1 MKLMRME
8 LMRMKRVEEKQT
20 RAHSAGSKD
29 VEGELIAAAA
39 AAAAAA
45 VVVVVAAVPEPAFE
59 SVLQVKQVEVAGSS
73 GTVPMDS
80 GPKYAEEEVVD
91 IAAVVTAAVAVL
103 EPALGP
109 IHFDS
114 Y

>member
-1 MKLMRME
+1 
-8 LMRMKRVEEKQT
+8 MKRVEEKQT

-39 AAAAAA
+39 A
-45 VVVVVAAVPEPAFE
+45 VVVLAAVAAVPEPAFE

>member
-20 RAHSAGSKD
+20 RAHSAGSKN

-39 AAAAAA
+39 AD

-103 EPALGP
+103 ELALGP

>member
-20 RAHSAGSKD
+20 RAHSASSKD
-29 VEGELIAAAA
+29 VEGELIASAAA
-39 AAAAAA
+39 GVVLAA
-45 VVVVVAAVPEPAFE
+45 VAAVPEPAFE

>member
-1 MKLMRME
+1 
-8 LMRMKRVEEKQT
+8 MKRVEEKQT

-39 AAAAAA
+39 AVVVLAA
-45 VVVVVAAVPEPAFE
+45 VLEPAFE
-59 SVLQVKQVEVAGSS
+59 SVLQVKQVKVAGSS

>member
-1 MKLMRME
+1 MK
-8 LMRMKRVEEKQT
+8 LMRMKRVEVKQT

-39 AAAAAA
+39 AAVVVLAA
-45 VVVVVAAVPEPAFE
+45 VLEPAFE